1 MPPRDPK
8 AATERPVEEHQQRI
22 GENVVQPEQ
31 KELASV
37 SYDAAPSNDALRQRI
52 AELEAELVISKS
64 AEAKA
69 QEALAEA
76 AAAAQNALLFNT
88 AVEEVWIGKRDDGE
102 DMWKYKID
110 LSPSGG
116 VDVRIN
122 GVPYYHGE
130 VYTFDTP
137 TLRTVKEIVQ
147 RTWDHE
153 RNIHGNNENM
163 YRREMNVTLSGRGRR

>member
-1 MPPRDPK
+1 MPPREPK
-8 AATERPVEEHQQRI
+8 AATERPQEDQEREPL
-22 GENVVQPEQ
+22 GEAQGAINGDPV
-31 KELASV
+31 
-37 SYDAAPSNDALRQRI
+37 DAEAALKRRI
-52 AELEAELVISKS
+52 AELEAELAISQT
-64 AEAKA
+64 AEQKA

-76 AAAAQNALLFNT
+76 SAAAQNALLFNA
-88 AVEEVWIGKRDDGE
+88 AVEEVWVGKHEDGH

-116 VDVRIN
+116 VDIRIN

-130 VYTFDTP
+130 VYTFDTA

-153 RNIHGNNENM
+153 RNISGNNENM
-163 YRREMNVTLSGRGRR
+163 YRREMNVTISGKGGRR